1 MKKYFTLLT
10 LTTLIL
16 SGCSSKEKVQLL
28 PEAELGKPYFTRID
42 FSDGDRTYE
51 RFFEVIITPKNSGLS
66 ASGLTGQW
74 DNETIISGTPKTKQD
89 ISIEIF
95 YVIRGPVGF
104 FESHEQSKYYKI
116 NVKE

>member
-1 MKKYFTLLT
+1 MKKFFILFFAVLLT
-10 LTTLIL
+10 
-16 SGCSSKEKVQLL
+16 GCFSPKEKVEILPSAQLNT
-28 PEAELGKPYFTRID
+28 PYLTTVN
-42 FSDGDRTYE
+42 FSDQRTYP
-51 RFFEVIITPKNSGLS
+51 RRLVFEIFPADSGLS
-66 ASGLTGQW
+66 VKSADDDMYDTA
-74 DNETIISGTPKTKQD
+74 IISGTPKTKQD

>member
-74 DNETIISGTPKTKQD
+74 DNETIISGTPKVKQD
-89 ISIEIF
+89 ISIEIH
-95 YVIRGPVGF
+95 YAIRGSVGF
-104 FESHEQSKYYKI
+104 FEDKFKDKHYVIK
-116 NVKE
+116 VKE